1 MTQALSGSVAGRLAG
16 RHLLLT
22 GVTGFVGEALLHLL
36 LHEVP
41 DVRVSL
47 LVRPKGSTGGAARI
61 AKLLEKPVFAQ
72 AVADAGG
79 VVRWFDRSDNHRIRP
94 EPDAFLAVLDR
105 EGITGPAS
113 QLD

>member
-1 MTQALSGSVAGRLAG
+1 MTQAPSGSVAGRLAG

-79 VVRWFDRSDNHRIRP
+79 VDADARPPRPLTLAPSVMRSNWI
-94 EPDAFLAVLDR
+94 VNWS
-105 EGITGPAS
+105 AS
-113 QLD
+113 SRM